1 MKYPGIKKIVLAY
14 SGGLDTSVIL
24 TWLKENSSAEIVAFS
39 ANIGQL
45 EDMEAIRQKAFKTGA
60 AEVYMDDLTEEY
72 VRDFVW
78 PMLRAGA
85 RYEDQY
91 LLGTSIARPLI
102 AKRHVEVARLTG
114 ADAVAHGATGK
125 GNDQV
130 RFELTFAAL
139 GPHLKV
145 IAPWREWDLLSR
157 DKLFDYAE
165 KHNIPLPVTRD
176 KPYSMDQNILHTSY
190 EGGVL
195 EDPRNGPDDS
205 MFQMTVSPQSAPNE
219 AQDIRLTYAGGDL
232 VAIDG
237 QSGTPALLLARANKL
252 AGAHGIGRADI
263 VENRFVGMKSRGVY
277 ETPGGTL
284 VQFGRRA
291 VEQLTLDREVM
302 RLRDRLM
309 PEYAELVYYGFWF
322 APEREALQGLFDSTS
337 RNVNGEV
344 VVRMYK
350 GNMSLRSRESDQSL
364 YRSDIASFD
373 DGVAYNQAD
382 ATGFIRLQGLRL
394 RIGAALRAKRGG

>member
-1 MKYPGIKKIVLAY
+1 M
-14 SGGLDTSVIL
+14 
-24 TWLKENSSAEIVAFS
+24 
-39 ANIGQL
+39 L
-45 EDMEAIRQKAFKTGA
+45 E
-60 AEVYMDDLTEEY
+60 
-72 VRDFVW
+72 
-78 PMLRAGA
+78 
-85 RYEDQY
+85 
-91 LLGTSIARPLI
+91 
-102 AKRHVEVARLTG
+102 
-114 ADAVAHGATGK
+114 
-125 GNDQV
+125 
-130 RFELTFAAL
+130 
-139 GPHLKV
+139 
-145 IAPWREWDLLSR
+145 R
-157 DKLFDYAE
+157 DKLFDYAA

-205 MFQMTVSPQSAPNE
+205 MFQMTVSPEKAPSE
-219 AQDIRLTYAGGDL
+219 AQDVRLTYKGGDL

-237 QSGTPALLLARANKL
+237 QSGSPAQLLARANKI

-284 VQFGRRA
+284 IQFGRRA

-322 APEREALQGLFDSTS
+322 APEREALQVLFNHTS
-337 RNVNGEV
+337 QNVNGEV

-350 GNMSLRSRESDQSL
+350 GNLSLRSRESAQSL
-364 YRSDIASFD
+364 YRMDIASFD
-373 DGVAYNQAD
+373 DGAAYNQAD

-394 RIGAALRAKRGG
+394 RIGAALKAARGA

>member
-1 MKYPGIKKIVLAY
+1 
-14 SGGLDTSVIL
+14 
-24 TWLKENSSAEIVAFS
+24 
-39 ANIGQL
+39 
-45 EDMEAIRQKAFKTGA
+45 
-60 AEVYMDDLTEEY
+60 
-72 VRDFVW
+72 
-78 PMLRAGA
+78 MLRAGA